1 MIYKAEGIIIKTR
14 NFSEAD
20 KIIVLLA
27 KNKGRIE
34 AIAKGA
40 RKSTS
45 KKTALIDLAAYG
57 DFRIATGKSLDI
69 ITEVKLING
78 FEAIKNNLQSAGIV
92 YYLLDVIDRFF
103 SHPEQGEEIIKDLL
117 DTLAI
122 INDAKELDNKLKAL
136 YLMLVKL
143 LDKTG
148 FLDVTGLETDRT
160 KKIVQFAIKSNLITC
175 MKLKLEKEDLKALDQ
190 YTFTQISEVVQKRF
204 KSYEFLKTV
213 L

>member
-92 YYLLDVIDRFF
+92 YYLMDVIDRFF